1 MRIYKS
7 ITTVQMFRALPEL
20 KKELW
25 GGKFWTGGYYVSTV
39 GQRGGYA
46 ALTRYIQNQGKKP
59 EDENLRLLFSTTDA
73 APEER

>member
-7 ITTVQMFRALPEL
+7 FTTVQTFRALPDL

-25 GGKFWTGGYYVSTV
+25 GDKFWTGGFYVSTV

-46 ALTRYIQNQGKKP
+46 ALTRHIQDQGKKP
-59 EDENLRLLFSTTDA
+59 EDENLRLLFSATDVA
-73 APEER
+73 KEEQ